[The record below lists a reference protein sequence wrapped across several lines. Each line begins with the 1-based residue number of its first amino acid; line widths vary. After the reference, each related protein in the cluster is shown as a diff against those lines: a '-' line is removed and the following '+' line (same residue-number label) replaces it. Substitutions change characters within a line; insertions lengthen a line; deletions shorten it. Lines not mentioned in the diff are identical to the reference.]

1 VLHIAAQ
8 KKKKAVAAVQKYCT
22 THRHVR
28 TPPVK
33 VKGHSPHFT
42 IACCVSAGLDTG
54 GFTFET
60 NAVREHLQAVQEVLA
75 QVFHVD
81 VQYFKLQLRTG
92 YKQGDQL
99 INKVFDNI
107 RNDFPILL
115 DTSPTPNNYYL
126 GLQYKAIIQVHGEE
140 IEIADGGF
148 VDWTQQ
154 LLGNKKERCFISGLG
169 IDHLSQI
176 M

>member
-1 VLHIAAQ
+1 MP
-8 KKKKAVAAVQKYCT
+8 YCT

-33 VKGHSPHFT
+33 VEGHSPHFT
-42 IACCVSAGLDTG
+42 IACCVSAGPDTG
-54 GFTFET
+54 DFTFEI
-60 NAVREHLQAVQEVLA
+60 NAVRAHFQALQAVLTE
-75 QVFHVD
+75 VFHVD
-81 VQYFKLQLRTG
+81 VQYFKLQPRTG

-99 INKVFDNI
+99 INRISDNI
-107 RNDFPILL
+107 RNDFPVVL
-115 DTSPTPNNYYL
+115 DTSATQNNYYL
-126 GLQYKAIIQVHGEE
+126 GLQYKAIIQVHGQE

-154 LLGNKKERCFISGLG
+154 LLENKKERCFISGLG